1 MKSKIEKRYFKTNGD
16 DFNQSKA
23 NHEHP
28 NELLNILDE
37 DPQSIGEV
45 ERLFQQMIEAWYV
58 RLKRLK
64 AYKEKG
70 YTFLIHADCYS
81 ICTVSVMA
89 GDVEW
94 NYGGREKRFYSI
106 KQLLKAYVK
115 ESAILRRIKL
125 NELYIV
131 KSLQDTGGD
140 LAKASNVFEIP
151 SSTLKRYIL
160 NDLYPNYIKDYFP
173 EELANKIFNSAEKVD
188 YMYSIHYL
196 KTLANQESPFL
207 SK

>member
-1 MKSKIEKRYFKTNGD
+1 MKDKIVKKIFKTHGD
-16 DFNQSKA
+16 TFSQSQA

-28 NELLNILDE
+28 NELLNLLDK
-37 DPQSIGEV
+37 DPHAIAEV
-45 ERLFQQMIEAWYV
+45 EVRLKQMIEAWYA
-58 RLKRLK
+58 RLKRYK

-115 ESAILRRIKL
+115 ESVLLRRIKL

-173 EELANKIFNSAEKVD
+173 EELANKIFKSAQKVD

-196 KTLANQESPFL
+196 KTLANQESPF
-207 SK
+207 